1 MTSQISVEVVHDPS
15 SRSVHTTSG
24 VGRFVGR
31 NHSPGQLV
39 IASPGTPLLEILVA
53 KDSDEK
59 RHENFSKNFHES
71 CTCFIEYAETDYLRD
86 CALYLYD
93 KMLQLALSYQFSS
106 DMEKEFR
113 IIHTS

>member
-15 SRSVHTTSG
+15 SKSVHTTSG

-31 NHSPGQLV
+31 NHSPRQLV
-39 IASPGTPLLEILVA
+39 IASPGTPLLETLVV

-71 CTCFIEYAETDYLRD
+71 CTCFIKYAETDYLRSVTEN
-86 CALYLYD
+86 LRLVSRH
-93 KMLQLALSYQFSS
+93 LL
-106 DMEKEFR
+106 
-113 IIHTS
+113 I